1 MNKQDILKQI
11 DEINQSLRETSE
23 QRQRISNYLLRADK
37 YSIDYMMAKDQE
49 GSLNLYRSVLKRRRA
64 YLALIL
70 EEV

>member
-1 MNKQDILKQI
+1 MNKQDILKQT

-23 QRQRISNYLLRADK
+23 QRQRISDYLLRADK

-49 GSLNLYRSVLKRRRA
+49 GSLNVYRSVLKTRRA